1 MKKRYLIPAAALAMF
16 VSMSLASCGSSVA
29 NAGEAFKLLSI
40 DDLKEN
46 SSEDKKIKVE
56 FWHSF
61 GHNIAKELN
70 PLIDQFEVEMAKQG
84 IYIDVNAKSIGGGYD
99 GLRSRVNQGTKTN
112 SIPTMILG
120 YPDHF
125 ADYIASDILLPLD
138 NFVNASDKEI
148 GFTEEDKEDFVES
161 YWKENQMMKDNKQ
174 IIAGIPFNKSTEIMY
189 YNASVVNPILEDNGW
204 LVDGKWK
211 NPTWD
216 QLWTVS
222 TTLKDKVS
230 KGTCTWTYNN
240 ANYSATKT
248 TYPVY
253 IDSEANFF
261 ITTGRQWSQKGQDVY
276 TKLDENGN
284 GLVVFDNET
293 TKTAQNYFKEKADAG
308 LWNLPKKVNQSY
320 GSNLMVNNEAFISIG
335 STAGVN
341 NNASTKYE
349 LGVTG
354 IPQKSYDENAVQ
366 SVIQQGTNAAI
377 LTKNSN
383 NLTRLASWLL
393 IRYLTS
399 TDVTA
404 KFSMATGYL
413 PVRES
418 AVDSEEFQEF
428 LKDADSIFGGATAKA
443 INSAYDQND
452 YFYTDVAFPKSSIV
466 RDECDTMIQ
475 SIYCNNKDIN
485 KAMEDAYKRLKDY
498 KIACD
503 K

>member
-1 MKKRYLIPAAALAMF
+1 M
-16 VSMSLASCGSSVA
+16 
-29 NAGEAFKLLSI
+29 
-40 DDLKEN
+40 
-46 SSEDKKIKVE
+46 
-56 FWHSF
+56 
-61 GHNIAKELN
+61 
-70 PLIDQFEVEMAKQG
+70 
-84 IYIDVNAKSIGGGYD
+84 
-99 GLRSRVNQGTKTN
+99 
-112 SIPTMILG
+112 
-120 YPDHF
+120 
-125 ADYIASDILLPLD
+125 
-138 NFVNASDKEI
+138 
-148 GFTEEDKEDFVES
+148 
-161 YWKENQMMKDNKQ
+161 
-174 IIAGIPFNKSTEIMY
+174 
-189 YNASVVNPILEDNGW
+189 NPILEDNGW

-276 TKLDENGN
+276 T
-284 GLVVFDNET
+284 
-293 TKTAQNYFKEKADAG
+293 KEKADAG

-475 SIYCNNKDIN
+475 SIYCNNKAIN